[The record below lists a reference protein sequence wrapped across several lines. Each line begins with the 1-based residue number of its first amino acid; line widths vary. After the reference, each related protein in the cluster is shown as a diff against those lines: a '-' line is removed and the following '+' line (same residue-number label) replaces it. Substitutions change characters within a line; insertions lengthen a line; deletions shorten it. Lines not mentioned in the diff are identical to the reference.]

1 MDRSTIELTET
12 FRAVDTA
19 GAMHKIRV
27 YTAYY
32 VRNCIDGSVERM
44 PGTRSYKLEGGNYLA
59 LGDRG
64 VLQEIGTGRKLRR
77 V

>member
-1 MDRSTIELTET
+1 
-12 FRAVDTA
+12 
-19 GAMHKIRV
+19 
-27 YTAYY
+27 
-32 VRNCIDGSVERM
+32 M
-44 PGTRSYKLEGGNYLA
+44 PGTRCYKLEGGNYLA